1 MNNGY
6 RLHLRYTLLGILL
19 LALSA
24 CKKDGPEPDYPA
36 GSNRYINDWILDS
49 MQVYY
54 YWNNSLPKNPDLDKA
69 PLDFFA
75 TLKNSQD
82 RFSRIYN
89 ASVPESYYPSP
100 VQNFGFELILFEKAG
115 GDVQATVALV
125 VPGSGAQNAGLQRG
139 QTIHRIN
146 GTLPTASNIQ
156 NLIRTSV
163 AQRNIAL
170 DIEDAGTV
178 TIPAVSI
185 SENSVYL
192 YKVFSDM
199 PKPTAYLFYNSFDG
213 RYRQNLRQAFS
224 AFKQAGATELIID
237 LRYNAGGDVGVCA
250 ALAAALSEVKDIDT
264 FLEYRGNSR
273 AGTRK
278 ETFAKTISKTY
289 SGTPFSFSELQNMR
303 LSLNRVFIL
312 TGGHTA
318 SAAEFLVKAL
328 RPYTEVIQIG
338 ETTLGKDM
346 ASFSI
351 RDNNTGKNNPWSIEP
366 LVFKLYNARS
376 EGDYPSGLVPDV
388 TRNELSEALVPLG
401 DSNDPLIREA
411 LSTINGKA
419 NKANRMITGRE
430 QPRIL
435 YDSREAADRNSN
447 FIVAPENS
455 HNIKQ

>member
-1 MNNGY
+1 
-6 RLHLRYTLLGILL
+6 
-19 LALSA
+19 
-24 CKKDGPEPDYPA
+24 
-36 GSNRYINDWILDS
+36 
-49 MQVYY
+49 
-54 YWNNSLPKNPDLDKA
+54 
-69 PLDFFA
+69 
-75 TLKNSQD
+75 
-82 RFSRIYN
+82 
-89 ASVPESYYPSP
+89 
-100 VQNFGFELILFEKAG
+100 
-115 GDVQATVALV
+115 
-125 VPGSGAQNAGLQRG
+125 
-139 QTIHRIN
+139 
-146 GTLPTASNIQ
+146 
-156 NLIRTSV
+156 
-163 AQRNIAL
+163 
-170 DIEDAGTV
+170 
-178 TIPAVSI
+178 
-185 SENSVYL
+185 
-192 YKVFSDM
+192 M

-213 RYRQNLRQAFS
+213 RYKQNLQQAFS

-250 ALAAALSEVKDIDT
+250 ALAAALSEVNDTDT

-273 AGTRK
+273 AGIRK
-278 ETFAKTISKTY
+278 ETFGKTISKTY
-289 SGTPFSFSELQNMR
+289 SGTPFSFGELQNMR

-328 RPYTEVIQIG
+328 RPWTEVIQIG

-366 LVFKLYNARS
+366 LVFKLYNANS

-401 DSNDPLIREA
+401 DPNDPLIREA
-411 LSTINGKA
+411 LTMINEKT
-419 NKANRMITGRE
+419 NRANRMITGSE

-455 HNIKQ
+455 HNKKQ

>member
-1 MNNGY
+1 MNTGFNFHM
-6 RLHLRYTLLGILL
+6 RHTVWALLL

-54 YWNNSLPKNPDLDKA
+54 YWNTSLPKNPDLDKS

-75 TLKNSQD
+75 ALKNPQD
-82 RFSRIYN
+82 RFSRLYN
-89 ASVPESYYPSP
+89 ASVSESFYPSP
-100 VQNFGFELILFEKAG
+100 VHSFGFELILYENTD

-125 VPGSGAQNAGLQRG
+125 VPGSAAQNAGLQRG
-139 QTIHRIN
+139 QTINRIN
-146 GTLPTASNIQ
+146 GTLPTESNIQ

-170 DIEDAGTV
+170 EIGDTGTITLSAG
-178 TIPAVSI
+178 SI

-192 YKVFSDM
+192 YKVFDNM

-213 RYRQNLRQAFS
+213 RYRQNLQQAFA
-224 AFKQAGATELIID
+224 AFKQGGATELILD

-250 ALAAALSEVKDIDT
+250 ALAAVLSKVNATDS
-264 FLEYRGNSR
+264 FLEYKGNSQ

-289 SGTPFSFSELQNMR
+289 SGTPFSFTELQNMR
-303 LSLNRVFIL
+303 LSLDRVFIL

-318 SAAEFLVKAL
+318 SAAEFLIKAL

-338 ETTLGKDM
+338 ERTLGKDM

-351 RDNNTGKNNPWSIEP
+351 KDNNSGKNNAWSIEP
-366 LVFKLYNARS
+366 MVFKLYNARN
-376 EGDYPSGLVPDV
+376 EGDYPSGLVPDIA
-388 TRNELSEALVPLG
+388 RNELSGTLLPLG
-401 DSNDPLIREA
+401 HPDDPLIREA
-411 LSTINGKA
+411 LNRIDGCT
-419 NKANRMITGRE
+419 NKANRMTKDSTA
-430 QPRIL
+430 RIR
-435 YDSREAADRNSN
+435 YDSREASDLNTN
-447 FIVAPENS
+447 FI
-455 HNIKQ
+455 IKP